1 MTGHA
6 TDSKHTFSVHVYVKY
21 ERRAFAQ
28 TIIVPFN
35 NWLEPDVG
43 DGRVRV
49 RARRIIWAA
58 STIVSAFSLSFCCCT
73 L

>member
-1 MTGHA
+1 MPLTGGIDFL
-6 TDSKHTFSVHVYVKY
+6 TVEVRY
-21 ERRAFAQ
+21 ERRAIAQ

-49 RARRIIWAA
+49 RARRI
-58 STIVSAFSLSFCCCT
+58 VG
-73 L
+73 